1 MFKKYNK
8 KKYESKILV
17 FIFFIIVEAV
27 CEGVI
32 LAFIAELVNRDF
44 SKLWIRFLLYTLV
57 IFLISFPIEMKKY
70 RRKQRYSNL

>member
-27 CEGVI
+27 CEGFA
-32 LAFIAELVNRDF
+32 LAFIAEAVNRDF
-44 SKLWIRFLLYTLV
+44 SKLWIRFLLYALV
-57 IFLISFPIEMKKY
+57 IFLISLPIEMKKY